1 MLHDLSTMPSRS
13 NANPIGLIEPD
24 CLNGTES
31 LAVGSPLCFFKDATD
46 ETQVFESE
54 HETFRDVAY

>member
-1 MLHDLSTMPSRS
+1 MPSRS

-31 LAVGSPLCFFKDATD
+31 FAVGSPLCFFKDATD
-46 ETQVFESE
+46 ETRIFKSVRV
-54 HETFRDVAY
+54 TFRDVAY